1 MPWLEVRIPSSSMA
15 SSTVVAKSKITKN
28 GRISLNRYAMANLG
42 LKEGDSVG
50 IYVDEGEDKKV
61 LVLVKLESDSD
72 SEIPAE
78 SGRKTAKAK
87 ETR

>member
-1 MPWLEVRIPSSSMA
+1 MA

-50 IYVDEGEDKKV
+50 IYVEEEEDNRKV
-61 LVLVKLESDSD
+61 LVLVKLECDSD
-72 SEIPAE
+72 DEIPAE
-78 SGRKTAKAK
+78 SGRKAAKVKTK
-87 ETR
+87 EKK

>member
-1 MPWLEVRIPSSSMA
+1 MA
-15 SSTVVAKSKITKN
+15 SSIVVAKSKITKN

-50 IYVDEGEDKKV
+50 IYVEEEEDNRKV

-72 SEIPAE
+72 DEIPAE
-78 SGRKTAKAK
+78 SGRKAVEAKTK
-87 ETR
+87 EKNDGA